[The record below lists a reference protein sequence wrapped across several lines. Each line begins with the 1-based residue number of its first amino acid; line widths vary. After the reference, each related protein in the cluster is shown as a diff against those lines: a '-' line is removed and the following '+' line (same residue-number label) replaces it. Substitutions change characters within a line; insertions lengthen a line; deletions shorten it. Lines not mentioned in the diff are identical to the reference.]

1 MLFSKLGRYRYSPNL
16 YCDIPKIM
24 FILFSNIFTSYF
36 YYFDVF
42 LQILYALFPDP
53 TGQQHAEWYYPWVG
67 QEAEAWPADPSQ
79 VQDWRLPPETGEH
92 TGLSHGLA
100 PLFVK

>member
-24 FILFSNIFTSYF
+24 FILFSNIFKVISIILMF
-36 YYFDVF
+36 FSKF
-42 LQILYALFPDP
+42 LYALFPDP

-67 QEAEAWPADPSQ
+67 QEAEA
-79 VQDWRLPPETGEH
+79 
-92 TGLSHGLA
+92 
-100 PLFVK
+100 